1 MLLRIDL
8 IEEGET
14 TVVQVMG
21 QLADEGVAELERTL
35 QSVTSPR
42 VVDLS
47 HLRTVDAEG
56 IKILRA
62 IAAEGGALRN
72 VSPYIQ
78 LLLNRET

>member
-1 MLLRIDL
+1 MLLRID
-8 IEEGET
+8 IVEEGEA

-21 QLADEGVAELERTL
+21 HLADEGVAELERTL
-35 QSVTSPR
+35 QGAKPPR

-56 IKILRA
+56 IQILRA
-62 IAAEGGALRN
+62 IAAAGGTLRN

-78 LLLNRET
+78 LLLNREL